1 MLQKK
6 LQKKKLFQMWM
17 FLTNFTEIHPI
28 SLELLQFIRQLEGR
42 IIRVL
47 IICKTNFKGTK

>member
-1 MLQKK
+1 
-6 LQKKKLFQMWM
+6 MWM